1 MTERLRLDFCE
12 VNIFDNY
19 MIVVM
24 DTAINLTL
32 DSNAILVSVAGTYFK
47 NKPFV
52 YITHRINSYSVDP
65 AIYKETSKIKNLM
78 GFCVVS
84 ENWYKKVS
92 RHLRRAGAVA
102 SCADGFGAIAPVVAG
117 GLDELYGCTDDFLAA
132 EQKAEDDADAV

>member
-65 AIYKETSKIKNLM
+65 AVYKETSKIKNLK

-84 ENWYKKVS
+84 QNFMAKSTAQIEKLFLDKPFEI
-92 RHLRRAGAVA
+92 L
-102 SCADGFGAIAPVVAG
+102 DTLPEAITWA
-117 GLDELYGCTDDFLAA
+117 
-132 EQKAEDDADAV
+132 QKILK